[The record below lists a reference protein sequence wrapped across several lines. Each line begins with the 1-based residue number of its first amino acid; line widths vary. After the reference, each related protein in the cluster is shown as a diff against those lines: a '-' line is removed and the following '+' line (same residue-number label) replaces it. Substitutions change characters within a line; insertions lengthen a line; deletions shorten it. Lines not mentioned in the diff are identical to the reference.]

1 MITLILRPRTDA
13 KKNRTSKVEKT
24 FIVQLNLI
32 KNIFEKFLKISLN
45 EKIERIE
52 LNCSDDFFY
61 INKLS
66 NIDSNDT

>member
-52 LNCSDDFFY
+52 LNCSDDFF
-61 INKLS
+61 ILIS
-66 NIDSNDT
+66 